1 MAINPIV
8 QGDTRVWDLVIT
20 DRNTVPIDI
29 TSDNVW
35 FTMKT
40 SLSSPSDPDGTNLP
54 TVLGP
59 IAAVIDPTEGL
70 QGRCTI
76 TLDSTDT
83 AQLNTQNYFYDF
95 QWNDTSTPPVV
106 TTLDKGSVSVT
117 DQVTIQTAAP

>member
-20 DRNTVPIDI
+20 DRNGGFIDI
-29 TSDNVW
+29 TNDLVQ

-40 SLSSPSDPDGTNLP
+40 KVGQGGDIDGTNLP

-59 IAAVIDPTEGL
+59 IAAVITDGPAGK
-70 QGRCTI
+70 CTI
-76 TLDSTDT
+76 TLTSD
-83 AQLNTQNYFYDF
+83 NTTGTGGLDVQNYFYDF

-106 TTLDKGSVSVT
+106 TTLEKGNVAVT
-117 DQVTIQTAAP
+117 DQVTDGTA

>member
-1 MAINPIV
+1 MAINPIT
-8 QGDTRVWDLVIT
+8 QGDTRVWDIVIT

-29 TSDNVW
+29 TSDKVW

-40 SLSSPSDPDGTNLP
+40 SLSSPADPDGTNLP

-59 IAAVIDPTEGL
+59 IAAVITDGPAGK
-70 QGRCTI
+70 CTI

-83 AQLNTQNYFYDF
+83 AGLNTQNYFYDF
-95 QWNDTSTPPVV
+95 QWNDTSTPAVV